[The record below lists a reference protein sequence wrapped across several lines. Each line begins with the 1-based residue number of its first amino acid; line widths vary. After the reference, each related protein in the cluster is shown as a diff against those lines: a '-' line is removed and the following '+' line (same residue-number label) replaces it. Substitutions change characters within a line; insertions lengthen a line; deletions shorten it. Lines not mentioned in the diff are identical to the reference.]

1 MQRDLEDPAGRLIK
15 MQKDIE
21 IDTETGSRKGT
32 ENMSVE
38 TQEARAQEEKQEEAA
53 TALYGGL
60 HTAPLPISE

>member
-1 MQRDLEDPAGRLIK
+1 

-60 HTAPLPISE
+60 HAAPLPISE